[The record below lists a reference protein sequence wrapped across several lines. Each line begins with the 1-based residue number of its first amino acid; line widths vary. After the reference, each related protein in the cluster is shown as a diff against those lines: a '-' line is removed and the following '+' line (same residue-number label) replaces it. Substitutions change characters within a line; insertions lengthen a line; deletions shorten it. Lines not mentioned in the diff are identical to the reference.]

1 MFEERRLE
9 TARELLARGCAELVR
24 RDAPLEPAL
33 QLIEAAL
40 LISPMLRSCAVRRGR
55 EGGREG
61 GGRGDMSTG
70 RRTEDE
76 RPGARASSCIA
87 RGVCLI
93 VSKYARVRSLL
104 AVRFVHRP

>member
-24 RDAPLEPAL
+24 RDAPLETAL

-40 LISPMLRSCAVRRGR
+40 LISPMLRSCAVRR

-61 GGRGDMSTG
+61 G
-70 RRTEDE
+70 RRSDVGICPWGEEQRTRDL
-76 RPGARASSCIA
+76 
-87 RGVCLI
+87 VHVL
-93 VSKYARVRSLL
+93 LL
-104 AVRFVHRP
+104 A

>member
-40 LISPMLRSCAVRRGR
+40 LISPQLRSCAVRR
-55 EGGREG
+55 EGEREG
-61 GGRGDMSTG
+61 GGGGRRGDKPW
-70 RRTEDE
+70 EE
-76 RPGARASSCIA
+76 EHP
-87 RGVCLI
+87 
-93 VSKYARVRSLL
+93 
-104 AVRFVHRP
+104 